1 MSGSGRPTGTPGI
14 PSAPTPAAAALT
26 AAATATSTTASRAS
40 TRAIPRASRARS
52 RRAAP
57 TCARRT
63 TASATARP
71 PGWPSPS
78 TRPPLTWASAAS
90 CARHLAERG
99 RGRRLTRDGWP
110 AAGGRLI
117 GSPKDR
123 RCVMAM
129 DTYVV
134 LAASY
139 DTLGAAEADYRA
151 VGDLYRE
158 SGLIDTYDAAVIT
171 RDDAGKVS
179 IVVKHEQPTRRGAW
193 RGLGIGLV
201 GGALVALFP
210 GIGLGAGLLLGG
222 AGGAGLG
229 AMAGHVTA
237 GMRRAD
243 LKDLGELLDDGHSGL
258 IVVAASDFGERVE
271 RAVRHARGLTRKQ
284 LAADETLVEQDI
296 DAAAPG
302 AVADPLLDPDES
314 YRQAEAAVREAEAE
328 AAAAERAAERYSTFH
343 SDSAPESGDL
353 FSKLDDLT
361 KLRDSGV
368 LSEAEYESAKD
379 KLLGG

>member
-1 MSGSGRPTGTPGI
+1 M
-14 PSAPTPAAAALT
+14 AL
-26 AAATATSTTASRAS
+26 
-40 TRAIPRASRARS
+40 
-52 RRAAP
+52 
-57 TCARRT
+57 
-63 TASATARP
+63 
-71 PGWPSPS
+71 
-78 TRPPLTWASAAS
+78 
-90 CARHLAERG
+90 
-99 RGRRLTRDGWP
+99 
-110 AAGGRLI
+110 
-117 GSPKDR
+117 
-123 RCVMAM
+123 

-296 DAAAPG
+296 DAAAPSS
-302 AVADPLLDPDES
+302 VADPLLDPDES

-343 SDSAPESGDL
+343 SAPESSGSSSSSDL
-353 FSKLDDLT
+353 FTKLDDLA